1 MTIEKMYNQY
11 YSEVFNYIK
20 WKINSISDAEE
31 IANDVFIKADRLNKN
46 EKTRYNSEK
55 CAVKTWLLTITN
67 SAIIDYFRTNHKD
80 KYVNVG
86 QFCDAE
92 TGKEL
97 FQFVDNSN
105 TDSIENQELQVRLKG
120 AFKTLKPKYRSIA
133 YLFFLKDKPYNE
145 IAEICNVPMGTV
157 KAYLSRCREML
168 QQELKTVTA

>member
-1 MTIEKMYNQY
+1 MTTEKMYNQY

-31 IANDVFIKADRLNKN
+31 VANDVFIKADRLNKD
-46 EKTRYNSEK
+46 EKTRYNPEK
-55 CAVKTWLLTITN
+55 CQVKTWLLTITN

-80 KYVNVG
+80 RYVNVG

-105 TDSIENQELQVRLKG
+105 ANSMENQELQVRLTQ

-133 YLFFLKDKPYNE
+133 YLFFLKEKPYNE

-157 KAYLSRCREML
+157 KGTLARAKEML
-168 QQELKTVTA
+168 QKELKTCNV